1 MQTPKKTIKEQ
12 GTAKHTSAT
21 KLTGPE
27 TSGSKSRFV
36 DDDNDDDDFNSP
48 LDDFD
53 SYDKFDE
60 LIDEED

>member
-12 GTAKHTSAT
+12 GTAKHTGAI
-21 KLTGPE
+21 KLTGLE

-36 DDDNDDDDFNSP
+36 DDDDDDDFNSP